1 MSLPD
6 LDVLSVKIPV
16 GELAVSRP
24 WYAAV
29 FQLREDMEWPD
40 ADGVVRGVGFSGL
53 GQVTLALREH
63 PEAAAATNQFGFLNV
78 RVPAEADLAHCAAH
92 LDALGI
98 PHTPV
103 ISAARGRLIGFHDP
117 DGHEL
122 SFYAQTHDEGV
133 RPDAVRTVHPV
144 AASPDSTDSTDST
157 DPPSRGPR

>member
-1 MSLPD
+1 MALPT

-16 GELAVSRP
+16 ANLAVSRP

-29 FQLREDMEWPD
+29 FVLAEEMEWPD
-40 ADGVVRGVGFSGL
+40 DDGMVRGVGFSGI
-53 GQVTLALREH
+53 GNVTLALREH
-63 PEAAAATNQFGFLNV
+63 PAAAAATHRFGFLNV
-78 RVPAEADLAHCAAH
+78 RVPAEADLAQCSEH

-122 SFYAQTHDEGV
+122 SFYAQTQHEGV
-133 RPDAVRTVHPV
+133 RPDAVRTVRSAEAGNDTSALPHQVPQ
-144 AASPDSTDSTDST
+144 
-157 DPPSRGPR
+157 